1 MASPTFATATTFQHI
16 LIIEEALEKV
26 LDRGPEMSVESFAS
40 GEPMHVFVV
49 SRPWSDERT
58 AYDIHQIARELEA
71 LLS

>member
-1 MASPTFATATTFQHI
+1 MTGLTYSSATTFQRVQM
-16 LIIEEALEKV
+16 IEEALEKV

-71 LLS
+71 LLP